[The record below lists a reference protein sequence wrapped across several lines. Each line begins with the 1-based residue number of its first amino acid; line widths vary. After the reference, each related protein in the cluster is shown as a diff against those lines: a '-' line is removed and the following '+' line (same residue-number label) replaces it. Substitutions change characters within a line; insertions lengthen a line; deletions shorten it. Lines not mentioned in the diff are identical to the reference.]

1 LDRRPF
7 LSVIQLHH
15 REVIAMTTDFM
26 NAQSVARNYSEDEL
40 MAEASAR
47 CGIVVGPDGCLFHS
61 AHQTEEEAH
70 AIFNKTYVEVLESVN
85 KNNAGSKRGWS
96 PVAHR
101 VHSGSAN
108 RGVKSL
114 F

>member
-47 CGIVVGPDGCLFHS
+47 CGIIVGPDGCIVHS
-61 AHQTEEEAH
+61 FDQTEEEAY
-70 AIFNKTYVEVLESVN
+70 ALFNRTYNEVL
-85 KNNAGSKRGWS
+85 A
-96 PVAHR
+96 
-101 VHSGSAN
+101 
-108 RGVKSL
+108 SL
-114 F
+114 DNQRLSRRLA